1 MNLEKLYKILE
12 EKVIEGI
19 ALLPKTTIGEPEYKA
34 LLEDLVETIGLVKNF
49 DTIGD
54 LEQEE
59 DEQPTEEPKVKEIR
73 TGDPYMSLDGS
84 PDDRK
89 VVFFGSE
96 NCSFCNLAKPV
107 YLPALEAAG
116 VPVEYVSLD
125 EQAGNEF
132 AQALGVQGIP
142 AFLMVKNGK
151 VTFKFV
157 GYDTKYSD
165 EVNVENLLKN
175 VQRFL

>member
-1 MNLEKLYKILE
+1 MNLEKLYKTLE

-34 LLEDLVETIGLVKNF
+34 LLEDIVETIGLIKNF
-49 DTIGD
+49 DDIGN
-54 LEQEE
+54 LEEE
-59 DEQPTEEPKVKEIR
+59 RQAPKVKEIK
-73 TGDPYMSLDGS
+73 TGDNYMSLDGS

-89 VVFFGSE
+89 VVMFGSD
-96 NCSFCNLAKPV
+96 NCSFCNIAKPI
-107 YLPALEAAG
+107 YLPALEQAG

-125 EQAGNEF
+125 EQEGNEF
-132 AQALGVQGIP
+132 SQALGVQGIP

-151 VTFKFV
+151 VTHKFV
-157 GYDTKYSD
+157 GYDTKLSD

-175 VQRFL
+175 VKRFL

>member
-54 LEQEE
+54 LEQEDE
-59 DEQPTEEPKVKEIR
+59 DEQQAPKVKEIR

-89 VVFFGSE
+89 VVMFGSD
-96 NCSFCNLAKPV
+96 NCSFCNLARPV
-107 YLPALEAAG
+107 YLPALEQAG
-116 VPVEYVSLD
+116 VSVEYVSLD
-125 EQAGNEF
+125 EQEGNEF

-165 EVNVENLLKN
+165 EVNVENLMKN

>member
-1 MNLEKLYKILE
+1 MNLEKLYKTLE
-12 EKVIEGI
+12 EKVVEGI

-34 LLEDLVETIGLVKNF
+34 LLEDIVETLEFIKNF
-49 DTIGD
+49 DDIVN
-54 LEQEE
+54 LE
-59 DEQPTEEPKVKEIR
+59 DEQQAPKVKEIK
-73 TGDPYMSLDGS
+73 TGDDYMSLDGS

-89 VVFFGSE
+89 VVMFGSD

-107 YLPALEAAG
+107 YLPALESAG

-132 AQALGVQGIP
+132 SKALGVQGIP

-151 VTFKFV
+151 VTYKFV
-157 GYDTKYSD
+157 GYDTKLSD

-175 VQRFL
+175 VKRFL

>member
-1 MNLEKLYKILE
+1 MNLEKLYKTLE

-34 LLEDLVETIGLVKNF
+34 LLEDIVETIGLIKNF
-49 DTIGD
+49 DDIGN
-54 LEQEE
+54 LE
-59 DEQPTEEPKVKEIR
+59 DEQQAPKVKEIK
-73 TGDPYMSLDGS
+73 TGDDYMSLDGS

-89 VVFFGSE
+89 VVMFGSD

-107 YLPALEAAG
+107 YLPALEQAG

-132 AQALGVQGIP
+132 SQALGVQGIP

-151 VTFKFV
+151 VTHKFV
-157 GYDTKYSD
+157 GYDTKLPD
-165 EVNVENLLKN
+165 ETNVENLLKN

>member
-1 MNLEKLYKILE
+1 MNLDKLYKTLE
-12 EKVIEGI
+12 EKVVEGI

-34 LLEDLVETIGLVKNF
+34 LLEDLVETIGLIKNF

-54 LEQEE
+54 VEKEE
-59 DEQPTEEPKVKEIR
+59 DEEANEEPKVAEIK
-73 TGDPYMSLDGS
+73 TGADYMSLDGS

-89 VVFFGSE
+89 VVFFGSD

-107 YLPALEAAG
+107 YIPALEKAN

-132 AQALGVQGIP
+132 AQALGIQGIP
-142 AFLMVKNGK
+142 FFLMVKEGK
-151 VTFKFV
+151 VTYKFR
-157 GYDTKYSD
+157 GYDTQIPEKT
-165 EVNVENLLKN
+165 NVKNLLDN
-175 VQRFL
+175 VKRFL